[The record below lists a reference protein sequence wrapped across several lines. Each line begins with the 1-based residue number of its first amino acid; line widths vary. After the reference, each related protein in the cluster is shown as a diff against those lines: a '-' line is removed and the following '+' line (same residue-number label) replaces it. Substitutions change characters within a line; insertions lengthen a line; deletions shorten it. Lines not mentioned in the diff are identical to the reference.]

1 MEIKL
6 CLGFKGKSYNKTIS
20 DSEFNIFRGKKLGDK
35 VTGLSD
41 LKGYEFLITGGSDK
55 SGFPMRKDI
64 DGSLRKKAFLS
75 GGVGV
80 HIKRKGMRVRKSV
93 RGNLIAEDIVQIN
106 LKVLKEG
113 EKKLDDIL
121 GKEEKKDEVKEE
133 PKEKKKVEEKKPE
146 PKKEETK
153 KEEVKEEKKEEVKEK
168 PKEEPKKEEPKKE
181 EVKEEKKVEDKK
193 EVKEEKVENK
203 VEDKKEEK

>member
-55 SGFPMRKDI
+55 SGFPMRSDV

-80 HIKRKGMRVRKSV
+80 HIKRKGMRVKKSV

-113 EKKLDDIL
+113 EKKLNDIF
-121 GKEEKKDEVKEE
+121 GVKEEKV
-133 PKEKKKVEEKKPE
+133 
-146 PKKEETK
+146 
-153 KEEVKEEKKEEVKEK
+153 EEVKEEKKVEEKPEEKKEEK
-168 PKEEPKKEEPKKE
+168 PKEEPKKEDVKKEEVKKE
-181 EVKEEKKVEDKK
+181 EVKETPK
-193 EVKEEKVENK
+193 
-203 VEDKKEEK
+203 EDKKEEKK